1 MERRKGTKSKWLIGS
16 MVALLLIGCNSTAPQ
31 RPSQRKGQAPEADST
46 QLAAMELNMQLAKA
60 ADKAVM
66 EAVQAQEESYALYES
81 KAWIHI
87 YDNGD
92 DQRDKP
98 QLGQACDLHMRVY
111 TFDEQLLL
119 DTEGNYILGKS
130 ELPSAV
136 ERNACELNHG
146 DKARMYVPWYTAFG
160 QQGTAFVPPYEN
172 VIIDIEI
179 R

>member
-1 MERRKGTKSKWLIGS
+1 MFGS
-16 MVALLLIGCNSTAPQ
+16 LVALLLIGCNSTAPQ

-98 QLGQACDLHMRVY
+98 QLGQACDIHMRVY

-119 DTEGNYILGKS
+119 DTEGHYILGKS

-146 DKARMYVPWYTAFG
+146 AKARMYVPWYTAFG